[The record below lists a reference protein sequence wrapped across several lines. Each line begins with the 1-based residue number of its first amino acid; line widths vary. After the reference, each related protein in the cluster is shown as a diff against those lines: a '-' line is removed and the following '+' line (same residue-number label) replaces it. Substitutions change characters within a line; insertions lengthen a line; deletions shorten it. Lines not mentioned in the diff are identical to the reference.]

1 MKNKVPIKKY
11 DITQCALYK
20 CRTKRRLEYLLCLDL
35 GGLKMIDSI
44 IGYHKFEIDK
54 NDFRSYFELG
64 KKPKKLVKGRSLKND
79 AHWYGVS
86 TFTNKEIIE
95 FNMKFPNPHKKM
107 AAGYVH
113 CEGGLQETKDEHVC
127 WWLYKDVD
135 LSSFRIMEDKN
146 E

>member
-1 MKNKVPIKKY
+1 MKKIYVY
-11 DITQCALYK
+11 RAVSREIT
-20 CRTKRRLEYLLCLDL
+20 DF
-35 GGLKMIDSI
+35 
-44 IGYHKFEIDK
+44 HEIDK

-64 KKPKKLVKGRSLKND
+64 KKPKKPVKGRPLKND

-113 CEGGLQETKDEHVC
+113 CEGGPQETKDEHVC

>member
-1 MKNKVPIKKY
+1 M
-11 DITQCALYK
+11 
-20 CRTKRRLEYLLCLDL
+20 YLLNQEKPWYLSDEWYVTVEEFDAIRRMNFP
-35 GGLKMIDSI
+35 KDFIDF
-44 IGYHKFEIDK
+44 FEIALIDK

-113 CEGGLQETKDEHVC
+113 CEGGPQETKDEHVC
-127 WWLYKDVD
+127 WWLYKDVN

>member
-1 MKNKVPIKKY
+1 MP
-11 DITQCALYK
+11 D
-20 CRTKRRLEYLLCLDL
+20 
-35 GGLKMIDSI
+35 
-44 IGYHKFEIDK
+44 KFG
-54 NDFRSYFELG
+54 SY
-64 KKPKKLVKGRSLKND
+64 
-79 AHWYGVS
+79 VS

-113 CEGGLQETKDEHVC
+113 CEGGPQETKDEHVC